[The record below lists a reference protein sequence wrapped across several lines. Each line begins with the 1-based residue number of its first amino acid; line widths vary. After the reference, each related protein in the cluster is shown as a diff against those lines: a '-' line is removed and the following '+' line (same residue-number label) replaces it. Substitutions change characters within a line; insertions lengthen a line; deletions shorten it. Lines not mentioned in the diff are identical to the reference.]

1 MIIQKVYDPSRRHDY
16 EEWEDVCG
24 TLENRMGTGGGNV
37 PIVVQTFNQISQ
49 SAGYKDDE
57 VAVNLT
63 VCGGSYG
70 GQRSACYTET
80 VQ

>member
-1 MIIQKVYDPSRRHDY
+1 MGRCLRDAGKQD
-16 EEWEDVCG
+16 G
-24 TLENRMGTGGGNV
+24 NRWGNV

-70 GQRSACYTET
+70 GAAKC
-80 VQ
+80 